1 MKINFDWQSNPF
13 VKKDPNPRSGVDIPP
28 EFLNRQTVL
37 DISGKVTDDFSYGDQ
52 GRYTR
57 KVTEAAK
64 AEDYVALQRNFN
76 AIMSNSMSGKDF
88 LAMEK
93 EGFDVYSLEPEEIV
107 TILDEI
113 KINLA
118 RSGEQITGYND
129 DLTLT
134 QLEEAT
140 GSSSHAGQ
148 IAKALKQADV
158 PVTQDNLQ
166 TVEEALEK
174 ALSLKT
180 PEEGSIAGL
189 LRDGLEPTLG
199 NLYKAGFSSINIA
212 HRPGNSGYATGSYT
226 RQGENLQDIRKMK
239 VTEEDIDKLNEQLAK
254 RIEESGLT
262 ADERHLKDARWLVEN
277 GFPVDE
283 EHLKLYGRIREL
295 ALPPDVDTVIRQAAQ
310 ALAEGR
316 DVWDIPL
323 SPDITNIY
331 ERAADLYDR
340 YQKLPPEAADYAYEH
355 SFSMTLQNMEGYF
368 NVQGSF
374 SIHIQARKTLEEV
387 RLKMTAEAN
396 LRLLRSGVSIDT
408 TPMEDL
414 IAYLDAA
421 QKEHQQ
427 VFSDSGELYVQ
438 TLKEIKELPQLPLA
452 VVGRIP
458 FMNHPT
464 LGLIGQEGRNLQ
476 REYEAAASGYEALMT
491 APRKDMG
498 DSIRKAFRNVDEL
511 LQEMELEATEANRRA
526 VRILGYNRMEINEEN
541 LWKVK
546 EADRSVQ
553 DVITGMKP
561 GVVLDMIRKGKNPLE
576 MSLDEL
582 QEYLS
587 EPEQDFAD
595 EAGEYSKFLY
605 KLEKQGGIDADERK
619 AFIGI
624 YRLFRQIEKSDGAV
638 VGSLVAQGAEL
649 NFSNLLSA
657 VRTRKFGHMDVRAD
671 ESLGFLQDT
680 ETKGISI
687 STQIEEG
694 FRAIREALG
703 MGQSMEEAF
712 RQMEQLDRDEAV
724 RKEFAE
730 EQLAE
735 IRKILENKGNGQEY
749 LRAYGQPI
757 TLDNLQS
764 VGFLTGQRGSTFRRI
779 RTLEDTFLKEQ
790 GEETEGAK
798 PIRFMDHA
806 IRFVERM
813 EEPEERTVSYREM
826 IEEAGQVLENTVHS
840 LGNEAGYVDIKEIR
854 QLYKQLNLAAEL
866 AKEEN
871 YEIPVQIGEEITSI
885 NLKIIHNR
893 DMAGEVKI
901 TMDTEETGKVEA
913 RFVLFE
919 NSLEGSVLTEYM
931 DKKDQL
937 ENRADALTE
946 ALTEAL
952 EETKIEIRQLLFQS
966 TGSLNLNT
974 IPQGEKAQHVDTTL
988 LYRVAKGFITFIQ
1001 NTQEG
1006 QTYEN

>member
-13 VKKDPNPRSGVDIPP
+13 AKKDPNIRSGVDIPP
-28 EFLNRQTVL
+28 EFLNKQTVL

-64 AEDYVALQRNFN
+64 ADDYVLLQRNFN

-93 EGFDVYSLEPEEIV
+93 DGFDVYSLEPEEVV

-118 RSGEQITGYND
+118 RSGKEITGYND

-140 GSSSHAGQ
+140 GSSSHARQ
-148 IAKALKQADV
+148 IAKALKQADA
-158 PVTQDNLQ
+158 PVTQENIEQ
-166 TVEEALEK
+166 VEAALER
-174 ALSLKT
+174 ALSLKS
-180 PEEGSIAGL
+180 PEEGSVAAL

-212 HRPGNSGYATGSYT
+212 HRSGNTGYATGSYT

-239 VTEEDIDKLNEQLAK
+239 VSGEDIEKLNEQLVK
-254 RIEESGLT
+254 RIEESGLR
-262 ADERHLKDARWLVEN
+262 ADESHLKDARWLIEN

-283 EHLKLYGRIREL
+283 KHLKLYGKIREL
-295 ALPPDVDTVIRQAAQ
+295 SLPPDVDTVIRQAAQ

-316 DVWDIPL
+316 DVWSMSL
-323 SPDITNIY
+323 SAEVINLY
-331 ERAADLYDR
+331 EKAADLYDR
-340 YQKLPPEAADYAYEH
+340 FQKLPYEAADYAYERGL
-355 SFSMTLQNMEGYF
+355 SLTLQNMEGYF
-368 NVQGSF
+368 GIKGSF
-374 SIHIQARKTLEEV
+374 SIHIQARRTLEEV

-396 LRLLRSGVSIDT
+396 LRLLRSGVAIDT
-408 TPMEDL
+408 APMEDL
-414 IAYLDAA
+414 IAFLDAA
-421 QKEHQQ
+421 QNEHRQ
-427 VFSDSGELYVQ
+427 VFSDHGELYLH
-438 TLKEIKELPQLPLA
+438 TLKEVKELPRLPLA

-458 FMNHPT
+458 LMSHPT
-464 LGLIGQEGRNLQ
+464 LDLIGQEGRRIQ
-476 REYEAAASGYEALMT
+476 KDYEAVSESYEALMT

-498 DSIRKAFRNVDEL
+498 DSIQKAFRNVDEL
-511 LQEMELEATEANRRA
+511 LQELEQEVTEANRRA

-561 GVVLDMIRKGKNPLE
+561 GVVLSMIRKGKNPLE
-576 MSLDEL
+576 MTLNEL

-587 EPEQDFAD
+587 DADRDFSD

-605 KLEKQGGIDADERK
+605 KLEKQGEINPDERK
-619 AFIGI
+619 AYIGI

-638 VGSLVAQGAEL
+638 VGSLVAQGADL
-649 NFSNLLSA
+649 NLSNLLSA
-657 VRTRKFGHMDVRAD
+657 VRTRKFGHLDVKAD
-671 ESLGFLQDT
+671 ESLGFLQRV

-694 FRAIREALG
+694 FRLI
-703 MGQSMEEAF
+703 
-712 RQMEQLDRDEAV
+712 EQVDQDEKA
-724 RKEFAE
+724 EQEYAE
-730 EQLAE
+730 EQLTE
-735 IRKILENKGNGQEY
+735 IRKILEDTGNCQEY
-749 LRAYGQPI
+749 LRAYSQPFTI
-757 TLDNLQS
+757 DNLQS
-764 VGFLTGQRGSTFRRI
+764 AGVLTGQRGTTFKRI
-779 RTLEDTFLKEQ
+779 RTMEDIFLKEQ
-790 GEETEGAK
+790 EETPGDNQS
-798 PIRFMDHA
+798 IRFLDHA
-806 IRFVERM
+806 VRFVERL
-813 EEPEERTVSYREM
+813 EEPEERKESYREM
-826 IEEAGQVLENTVHS
+826 IEEAGQVLENTVRY
-840 LGNEAGYVDIKEIR
+840 LGNEAGYLDIKEIR
-854 QLYKQLNLAAEL
+854 QLYKQLNLAADL

-893 DMAGEVKI
+893 DVAGEVRI
-901 TMDTEETGKVEA
+901 TMNTEETGKVEA
-913 RFVLFE
+913 RFVLYE

-931 DKKDQL
+931 DKREEL
-937 ENRADALTE
+937 ENRVDALSQALTE
-946 ALTEAL
+946 ALQD
-952 EETKIEIRQLLFQS
+952 TKIEIRQILFRS
-966 TGSLNLNT
+966 SSSLNLNT
-974 IPQGEKAQHVDTTL
+974 IPSFEKTEHADTAL

-1001 NTQEG
+1001 NRQEG
-1006 QTYEN
+1006 QKYEN